1 MTVPHHVVDG
11 PPDGEVLVLG
21 PSLGTDLGLFDA
33 QVAALADRW
42 RVVRF
47 DLRGHGRSPVPP
59 GPYTMAELA
68 GDVLALLDRLG
79 VDRCHYLGVSI
90 GGAIGQWLA
99 IHHGDRLRSLV
110 VCASAARFADP
121 PSWPVRA
128 ATVRA
133 EGTEAMVPS
142 RIGTWFVAD
151 FARRAPAEAER
162 LLTMLRTTPREG
174 YAGCCEAIGAFDVRA
189 DLHRVTTPTLV
200 LAGADDPAT
209 PVDMVGAIADGI
221 PDATFAVVDDA
232 AHLFTA
238 ERPAEVN
245 AAVIAHLEKCRH
257 A

>member
-1 MTVPHHVVDG
+1 MTGLHHVVDG
-11 PPDGEVLVLG
+11 PDSAEVLVLG
-21 PSLGTDLGLFDA
+21 PSLGTDLGLFEA
-33 QVAALADRW
+33 QVAALAGRW
-42 RVVRF
+42 RTVRF

-68 GDVLALLDRLG
+68 GDVVELLDRLG
-79 VDRCHYLGVSI
+79 VGRCHYLGVSI
-90 GGAIGQWLA
+90 GGAIGQWLG
-99 IHHGDRLRSLV
+99 IHHGRRLASHT

-142 RIGTWFVAD
+142 RTGTWFVPD
-151 FARRAPAEAER
+151 FARRDPLSVER

-174 YAGCCEAIGAFDVRA
+174 YAACCEAIGDFDVRA
-189 DLHRVTTPTLV
+189 DLHRVAVPTLV

-209 PVDMVGAIADGI
+209 PVDMVRAVADGI
-221 PDATFAVVDDA
+221 PGAEFAVVPGS

-245 AAVIAHLEKCRH
+245 AAVAAHLEKYSD